1 MEILLAYD
9 WPGNVRELENL
20 IERLAILAEGHV
32 IEAESLSFLLA
43 HNREVPAEE
52 AETLDLPV
60 MNLRRMQEIERREI
74 LGALE
79 RNRWVQSWAAR
90 ELGFTLRQLGYR
102 IKKFG
107 LEAVVSER
115 RKHSA

>member
-1 MEILLAYD
+1 
-9 WPGNVRELENL
+9 
-20 IERLAILAEGHV
+20 
-32 IEAESLSFLLA
+32 
-43 HNREVPAEE
+43 
-52 AETLDLPV
+52 
-60 MNLRRMQEIERREI
+60 MQEIERREI

-107 LEAVVSER
+107 LESLISEQ
-115 RKHSA
+115 RKRACSGH

>member
-1 MEILLAYD
+1 
-9 WPGNVRELENL
+9 
-20 IERLAILAEGHV
+20 
-32 IEAESLSFLLA
+32 IEAEALSVLLA
-43 HNREVPAEE
+43 GDSEK
-52 AETLDLPV
+52 PV
-60 MNLRRMQEIERREI
+60 VGMVAPDMPICLHRMQEIERREI
-74 LGALE
+74 LNALE

-107 LEAVVSER
+107 LEAVVSKQ